1 MTRQITFEACQA
13 FESGRKFCKSN
24 TLVTSDGKM
33 YLFGNKIAE
42 YVDGK
47 LRVSLC
53 GWNSNTTRE
62 RLNGLTGVSV
72 CTRNYQP
79 YLNGEP
85 ISSYATYEV
94 VAGQPIK
101 EV

>member
-24 TLVTSDGKM
+24 TTVTSDGKM

-53 GWNSNTTRE
+53 GWNSITTRE
-62 RLNGLTGVSV
+62 RLNGLTDVSI

-94 VAGQPIK
+94 VAGHPIK

>member
-1 MTRQITFEACQA
+1 MRQITYEACHA
-13 FESGRKFCKSN
+13 FENGYKYCKSN
-24 TLVTSDGKM
+24 TLVTADGRM

-42 YVDGK
+42 WVDGK
-47 LRVSLC
+47 LHISMC

-62 RLNGLTGVSV
+62 RLNGLSGVRVSQK
-72 CTRNYQP
+72 NYTP

-94 VAGQPIK
+94 VAGQPIR